1 MKMKQSAGDI
11 VFRCINGAFMIL
23 LMIVCVYP
31 LYYVLAASLSN
42 SNLLIAHSG
51 LLFMPL
57 GLNLDAYRAVFDY
70 PIILRS
76 YLNTLIVVV
85 SGVSVSVI
93 LTIFGG
99 YFLSRGDICLKKLCM
114 MLIIFT
120 MFFTGGLIP
129 FYLTVKALK
138 LMNTYWALILPAA
151 VNTFNLIIMRTAF
164 MEVPK
169 SLEESAKIDGANDLV
184 LLFRII
190 LPVVMPTVAVII
202 LYYGV
207 AQWNAWFHA
216 MIFIKDR
223 ELFPIQLVLREIL
236 IQKSSQGIGNTLLEG
251 DNPQIAETIKYA
263 TVIVA
268 TLPILVIYPFLQKYF
283 VKGVMVGSVKG

>member
-11 VFRCINGAFMIL
+11 AFRCINGAFMIL

-57 GLNLDAYRAVFDY
+57 GLNLDSYRAVFDY